1 MFAQHVIAEGKDIT
15 GEWERRFDQ
24 YDFEIEDAMAA
35 QGFDGLPRVV
45 SKEEFEAA
53 VKAANNGN
61 GFIAQRNYT
70 ASDQETLD
78 MYRDMLYNGKWY
90 VDCSTGGAQYGQGMY
105 CAADY
110 SWNLTQGI
118 QNEMQHY
125 QNQNIEKLRES
136 FIGMSEDKQREL
148 LPYLVDQFNP
158 NLTGEQKQALVDFT
172 IYDRFDSSM
181 SLISRDRAKEARS
194 YLISSDISI
203 GKFSSFIDNYRTQP
217 VSYTETLTLDPSAKV
232 ITYDGKKIGEV
243 ITMGD
248 EIGKEEKSKNK

>member
-148 LPYLVDQFNP
+148 LPYLVD
-158 NLTGEQKQALVDFT
+158 
-172 IYDRFDSSM
+172 
-181 SLISRDRAKEARS
+181 
-194 YLISSDISI
+194 
-203 GKFSSFIDNYRTQP
+203 
-217 VSYTETLTLDPSAKV
+217 
-232 ITYDGKKIGEV
+232 
-243 ITMGD
+243 
-248 EIGKEEKSKNK
+248 